1 MQRNHSAKQTISNE
15 KAFISIKHF
24 CELCHP
30 MNNDEPY
37 RFPKLEK
44 DEFYLSPEGYVV
56 FTEKYLL
63 KRGYCCKNGCKHCPY
78 NYNIRTGKFD
88 KKPQ

>member
-1 MQRNHSAKQTISNE
+1 
-15 KAFISIKHF
+15 
-24 CELCHP
+24 
-30 MNNDEPY
+30 MNYEEPS
-37 RFPKLEK
+37 RLSKLEK
-44 DEFYLSPEGYVV
+44 DEYYLSSEGYVV

-88 KKPQ
+88 KTPQ